1 MCEEVVLKT
10 SPFSVFRQFLW
21 LGCTSFGGPVA
32 HIGIFR
38 RQFVE
43 KEQRLSDS
51 DYASLVAVCQII
63 PGPASSQVGMGLGYR
78 FAGWAGA
85 FAAWLGFTLP
95 SAVLMLCAALWILY
109 GGVASDSAWV
119 ITAMKLVAVGI
130 VTQAVI
136 GMWKQL
142 CTDRETKIV
151 ALIAVVA
158 FYSMPTAIMQV
169 GLILAALIGGYMRLG
184 QGSPDTVENIMAR
197 QWNLSGPLLGI
208 GLWGIGIVF
217 AVTLSDSSIWSTVF
231 AGHYTSGALVF
242 GGGHVV
248 LPLLEAEFVP
258 PLEISTFLAG
268 YGFAQAM
275 PGPLFT
281 IASYL
286 GAVTVPESPII
297 AALIGVIA
305 IFLPGAILLA
315 VALSFGS
322 VLEKWKDRFIYVN
335 AVVVGLLFAVLIN
348 PVFTEAVYS
357 EATTA
362 LAILS
367 LFICIALKRSPLEL
381 VIVMMG
387 AAYICHLLEWI

>member
-51 DYASLVAVCQII
+51 DYASLVALCQII

-85 FAAWLGFTLP
+85 LAAWLGFTLP
-95 SAVLMLCAALWILY
+95 SAVLMLFAALWILN
-109 GGVASDSAWV
+109 GGVASEGAWV

-158 FYSMPTAIMQV
+158 FYSMPTAMMQV
-169 GLILAALIGGYMRLG
+169 GLILAALIGGFIRIG
-184 QGSPDTVENIMAR
+184 QGVTDTVESNMIR
-197 QWNLSGPLLGI
+197 QLNLSLPLLGI

-217 AVTLSDSSIWSTVF
+217 AVSLADSSIWSTVF

-258 PLEISTFLAG
+258 PLETSTFLAG

-297 AALIGVIA
+297 AALIGIIA
-305 IFLPGAILLA
+305 IFLPGAILLV

-322 VLEKWKDRFIYVN
+322 LLEKWKDRFIYVN

-367 LFICIALKRSPLEL
+367 LLVCIALKRSPLEL

>member
-78 FAGWAGA
+78 FAGWTGA

-197 QWNLSGPLLGI
+197 QWNLSEPLLGI

-248 LPLLEAEFVP
+248 LPLLEAEFVT

>member
-85 FAAWLGFTLP
+85 LAAWLGFTLP
-95 SAVLMLCAALWILY
+95 SAVLMLCAALWILN
-109 GGVASDSAWV
+109 GGVASDGAWV

-130 VTQAVI
+130 VTQAVV

-169 GLILAALIGGYMRLG
+169 GLILAALIGGYMRVG
-184 QGSPDTVENIMAR
+184 QRSPDTIENAIAR

-208 GLWGIGIVF
+208 GFWGIGIVF
-217 AVTLSDSSIWSTVF
+217 AVTRADSSIWSTVF

-286 GAVTVPESPII
+286 GAVTVPEAPII

-315 VALSFGS
+315 VALSFGGL
-322 VLEKWKDRFIYVN
+322 LEKWKDRFIYVN

-357 EATTA
+357 EATTG

-367 LFICIALKRSPLEL
+367 LLICIALKRSPLEL
-381 VIVMMG
+381 VIVMTG